1 MLCHLHGAREQVSHC
16 MLMNLASFYDIQKT
30 SVGLCNFEPL
40 NFFFFFLLFTCYTDA
55 SFKVLGG
62 T

>member
-16 MLMNLASFYDIQKT
+16 MLMNLAYFYDIQKT

-40 NFFFFFLLFTCYTDA
+40 NYLFFLLFTCYTD
-55 SFKVLGG
+55 FKVLGG